1 MRYLGLDFGS
11 KTLGISISDK
21 TNIVANSLELIRYD
35 DIMEVIKRLEII
47 ISNYNITHIVLGY
60 PKNMNNTLN
69 ERTEKTLEFKKLVET
84 LNVEVILEDE
94 RLTTREA
101 TRTLIEGNVSR
112 KKRKNLVD
120 KVAST
125 FILQGYLDRR

>member
-35 DIMEVIKRLEII
+35 DIMEVIKKLEII

-125 FILQGYLDRR
+125 FILQGYLNRR